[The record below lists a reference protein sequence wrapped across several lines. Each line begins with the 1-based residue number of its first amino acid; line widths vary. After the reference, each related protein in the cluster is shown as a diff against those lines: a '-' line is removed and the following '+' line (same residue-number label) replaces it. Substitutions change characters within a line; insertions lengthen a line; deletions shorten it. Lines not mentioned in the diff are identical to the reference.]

1 MIRGPRR
8 STRTDTLFPYTTL
21 FRSTLAALEAAP
33 DGSLKGKVAF
43 VDHAMR
49 RAQDGSGYGPY
60 GDVRRRGPS
69 IASKKGATALV
80 IRSAGTDSHR
90 NPHAG
95 STVFAEG
102 DRPIPSSAVRSE
114 ERRVGKECVSTCRSR
129 WSPYH

>member
-60 GDVRRRGPS
+60 GDVRRKGPS
-69 IASKKGATALV
+69 IA
-80 IRSAGTDSHR
+80 
-90 NPHAG
+90 
-95 STVFAEG
+95 
-102 DRPIPSSAVRSE
+102 RSE
-114 ERRVGKECVSTCRSR
+114 EHTSELQSLMRISYAVFCLKKKKSQTRRT
-129 WSPYH
+129 HT